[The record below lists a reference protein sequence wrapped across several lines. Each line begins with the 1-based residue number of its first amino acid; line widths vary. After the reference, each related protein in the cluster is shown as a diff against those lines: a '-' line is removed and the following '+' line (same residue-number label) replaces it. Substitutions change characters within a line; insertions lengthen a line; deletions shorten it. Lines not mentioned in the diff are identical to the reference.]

1 MKQLI
6 YFLISIILS
15 HSMNEQLPTPTTGTI
30 KRVEKFAS
38 KYVDARNVDIWLPDG
53 YNTQQQYA
61 VLYMHD
67 GQMLFD
73 AAQAWNK
80 QEWGIDEILGN
91 LIKEK
96 KIRNCIVVGIWNS
109 DKNRHI
115 DYFPQ
120 KPFETLTVAKQNEL
134 YLIKRNT
141 GVPIFSRKI
150 QSDNYLKFLVKEL
163 KPYIDSNFSTLIDQQ
178 NTFIAGSS
186 MGGLISLYAICEYP
200 AVFGGVACLS
210 THWPGIFTTKSNPV
224 PAAFLQYLHTHLP
237 APGTHKFYFDH
248 GSATLDSMYKPFQL
262 QADDIMHSKG
272 YTDRNW
278 LSKEFI
284 GDDHSEVSWRK
295 RFNIPAVFL
304 LAEAHH

>member
-141 GVPIFSRKI
+141 GVPIFFGKI

-210 THWPGIFTTKSNPV
+210 THWPGIFTTESNPV
-224 PAAFLQYLHTHLP
+224 PAAFLQYLRTHLP